1 LLGVLLKN
9 MVFNDERGIEMSYTF
24 ALVGNPNSGKT
35 TMFNEITGNTQYVG
49 NWPGV
54 TVEKKEGK
62 ARRFKDDISIIDL
75 PGIYSLSPY
84 TMEEIIARDYI
95 VDEKPDV
102 IINIVDA
109 SNIERNLYLTTQLIE
124 LGIPVVVA
132 LNMIDVVNLRH
143 DKIDIEKL
151 EEGFGVSVLVASASK
166 GLGVTEVVE
175 KALELAKS
183 ATVKKSELSHRIFDN
198 EVEDSLK
205 KVKELVNM
213 LANKSGYSARWLALK
228 LLEEDIKLKEKLD
241 VSEVMMSDIKKLGQE
256 LENKYDN
263 DIETIIA
270 DNRYRFISGVIAKA
284 VSRKSKGNT
293 LTMSDKIDKV
303 VTNRILAI
311 PIFLLVM
318 LSIFQVSFGSIGSYT
333 IDWLDVFINKTISGF
348 LTSLLEAGGAA
359 DWLKALIID
368 GILAG
373 MGSMLVFVPQIMIVF
388 FFLSLLEDSGYM
400 ARAAF
405 VMDRVLRKLGLS
417 GKSFIPMLMGFG
429 CSVPAVMA
437 ARTLENEKDRR
448 LTIILT
454 PFMSCGARLPVYALF
469 AAAFFA
475 KNQGVVI
482 FSIYILGILIA
493 VLSGIFLKR
502 FILKGE
508 VAPFVME
515 LPPYRI
521 PTLKGLSIHM
531 LDRGKGFVKK
541 AGTVI
546 FAASVI
552 IWFLQTFSFTFQMVE
567 NPADSIMGGVGRLIS
582 FVFAPLGFNDWRA
595 SVALLTG
602 VVAKEVV
609 VSTLGIL
616 SGVGEISEGSAE
628 LAIALQTYFT
638 PLKAYAF
645 MAFTLLYMPCVAA
658 FGAIKREMNSWKW
671 TLFTVGY
678 QTGTAWLVAFL
689 IYQVGKV
696 MGLG

>member
-1 LLGVLLKN
+1 
-9 MVFNDERGIEMSYTF
+9 MSYTF

-35 TMFNEITGNTQYVG
+35 TMFNEITGSTQYVG
-49 NWPGV
+49 NWAGV

-62 ARRFKDDISIIDL
+62 VRKFKEDVKIVDL

-84 TMEEIIARDYI
+84 TMEEIISRNYI
-95 VDEKPDV
+95 IDEKPDV
-102 IINIVDA
+102 VINIVDA

-124 LGIPVVVA
+124 LGTPVVIA
-132 LNMIDVVNLRH
+132 LNMMDVVEARKEKINL
-143 DKIDIEKL
+143 EKL
-151 EEGFGVSVLVASASK
+151 ENHLGVPVLPVSASK
-166 GLGVTEVVE
+166 SLGVQEVIQ
-175 KALELAKS
+175 KAIE
-183 ATVKKSELSHRIFDN
+183 TVQNNSSKNTGTQYRIFDKT
-198 EVEDSLK
+198 VEETLERLQI
-205 KVKELVNM
+205 KVKI
-213 LANKSGYSARWLALK
+213 LADDKKYDSRWLALK
-228 LLEEDIKLKEKLD
+228 LLEGDERVLERLDVPMSVMEDIKKYRE
-241 VSEVMMSDIKKLGQE
+241 E
-256 LENKYDN
+256 LERKYDS

-270 DNRYRFISGVIAKA
+270 DNRYNFISDVI
-284 VSRKSKGNT
+284 SKSVKKNSNGS
-293 LTMSDKIDKV
+293 TMTISDKIDKV

-311 PIFLLVM
+311 PIFLTVM
-318 LSIFQVSFGSIGSYT
+318 YSIFQLSFGALGSFT
-333 IDWLDVFINKTISGF
+333 VDWLDGLINNNLAGFI
-348 LTSLLEAGGAA
+348 TSLLQAGGAS
-359 DWLKALIID
+359 DWLNALIVD

-437 ARTLENEKDRR
+437 SRTLENEKDRR

-475 KNQGVVI
+475 ENQGMVI
-482 FSIYILGILIA
+482 FSIYILGILVA
-493 VLSGIFLKR
+493 VLSGIFLKK
-502 FILKGE
+502 FLFKGE
-508 VAPFVME
+508 VGPFVME

-521 PTLKGLSIHM
+521 PTLKGLTIHM
-531 LDRGKGFVKK
+531 LDRGKGFIKK

-546 FAASVI
+546 FAAAVV
-552 IWFLQTFSFTFQMVE
+552 IWFLQTFNFSLQMVE
-567 NPADSIMGGVGRLIS
+567 DPGSSMIGAMGKFIAP
-582 FVFAPLGFNDWRA
+582 VFYPLGFDDWRA
-595 SVALLTG
+595 SVALITG

-609 VSTLGIL
+609 VATLGIL
-616 SGVGEISEGSAE
+616 TGVGDAADNTSELGKV
-628 LAIALQTYFT
+628 LQLYFT

-671 TLFTVGY
+671 TIFTVCY
-678 QTGTAWLVAFL
+678 QTGIAWVIAFL
-689 IYQVGKV
+689 IYQVGSMVGFK
-696 MGLG
+696 

>member
-1 LLGVLLKN
+1 
-9 MVFNDERGIEMSYTF
+9 MSYTF

-35 TMFNEITGNTQYVG
+35 TMFNEITGSTQYVG

-62 ARRFKDDISIIDL
+62 ARKFKEDIKIVDL

-84 TMEEIIARDYI
+84 TMEEVIARDYI

-102 IINIVDA
+102 VINIVDA
-109 SNIERNLYLTTQLIE
+109 TNIERNLYLTTQLIE

-132 LNMIDVVNLRH
+132 LNMMDVVISRQDDINIENLSGY
-143 DKIDIEKL
+143 L
-151 EEGFGVSVLVASASK
+151 GVPVLAASASK
-166 GLGVTEVVE
+166 GMGINEIVE
-175 KALELAKS
+175 KALES
-183 ATVKKSELSHRIFDN
+183 AQSSIAAGSAGKCKVFHGAIEQSLEKVQALIQPLVEKKKYNS
-198 EVEDSLK
+198 
-205 KVKELVNM
+205 
-213 LANKSGYSARWLALK
+213 RWVALK
-228 LLEEDIKLKEKLD
+228 LLEDDEKIKEKLN
-241 VSEVMMSDIKKLGQE
+241 VPITLMADIKGFREE
-256 LENKYDN
+256 LERKYDN
-263 DIETIIA
+263 DMETLIA
-270 DNRYRFISGVIAKA
+270 DNRYSFISDIISKTVKKK
-284 VSRKSKGNT
+284 VKGNSLT
-293 LTMSDKIDKV
+293 LSDKIDRV

-311 PIFLLVM
+311 PIFLAVM
-318 LSIFQVSFGSIGSYT
+318 FAIFQVSFGPLGSFT
-333 IDWLDVFINKTISGF
+333 IDWLDTFINETIAGKV
-348 LTSLLEAGGAA
+348 TSWLEAGGAA
-359 DWLKALIID
+359 EWLKALIID

-405 VMDRVLRKLGLS
+405 VMDRILRKLGLS

-437 ARTLENEKDRR
+437 SRTLENEKDRR

-475 KNQGVVI
+475 QNQGMVI
-482 FSIYILGILIA
+482 FSIYVLGIVVA
-493 VLSGIFLKR
+493 VLSGIILKKFL
-502 FILKGE
+502 LKGE

-521 PTLKGLSIHM
+521 PTLKGILIHM

-546 FAASVI
+546 FAAAVV
-552 IWFLQTFSFTFQMVE
+552 IWFLQTFSGSLQMVE
-567 NPADSIMGGVGRLIS
+567 DPGESIMGSIGKAVVPI
-582 FVFAPLGFNDWRA
+582 FVPLGLDDWRA
-595 SVALLTG
+595 AVALLTG
-602 VVAKEVV
+602 LVAKEVV

-616 SGVGEISEGSAE
+616 SGVGEVAENSIELSA
-628 LAIALQTYFT
+628 ALQMYFT

-658 FGAIKREMNSWKW
+658 FGAIKREMNLWKW
-671 TLFTVGY
+671 TLFTIGY
-678 QTGTAWLVAFL
+678 QTAIAWIVAFL
-689 IYQVGKV
+689 IYQGGNLL
-696 MGLG
+696 GLG